1 MNSSDLTE
9 LFSAAGELVP
19 PHQIDRTL
27 HLWQSRS
34 ERQLGISDGREI
46 ATNITHFFEILNEW
60 DAKEPMRKK
69 RQRGQPSNDSAQLEI
84 ASSEGG
90 E

>member
-9 LFSAAGELVP
+9 LFSAAGELVA

-34 ERQLGISDGREI
+34 ERQLRISDAREI
-46 ATNITHFFEILNEW
+46 ATNITRFFEILNEW
-60 DAKEPMRKK
+60 DAKESKRKK
-69 RQRGQPSNDSAQLEI
+69 RQRRQLSTDSEQLEI